1 MRLRAW
7 TCAAVLAVAL
17 WGCGQVGEPVYPSLN
32 IPVKITDLSAV
43 QRGDNL
49 IIDFSVPKLT
59 TDGMAVKHVRVDLRA
74 GSKEIP
80 ILETEPG
87 PIHTEPPVNELVG
100 QIGQQIAVQVRLVNA
115 KGKES
120 EWSNQV
126 VLNIQA
132 PLATP
137 SGLAAADT
145 AQGTKLTWS
154 APGENHFRIFR
165 DKAQIGESDAPEYVD
180 KNIEYGKQYDY
191 AVQGTKEGAESKV
204 SETVPH
210 SAKDTFAPAV
220 PAGVNASPGI
230 NTIEVAW
237 DRNTESDFKEYR
249 VYRAVD
255 DGQFVQVA
263 TGLAAPAYSDKD
275 IQSGK
280 RYRYAVSAIDQANNE
295 SERSAPA
302 EVTAP

>member
-1 MRLRAW
+1 MRPQSW
-7 TCAAVLAVAL
+7 MCAAAMAVVL

-43 QRGDNL
+43 ERGDNL
-49 IIDFSVPKLT
+49 IIDFSIPKLT

-74 GSKEIP
+74 GSKQIP
-80 ILETEPG
+80 VLVTEPG
-87 PIHTEPPVNELVG
+87 PVHVEPPITGLVG
-100 QIGQQIAVQVRLVNA
+100 QVGEQIAVQVRLVNA

-120 EWSNQV
+120 DWSNQV
-126 VLNIQA
+126 TLHVEP

-137 SGLAAADT
+137 TKPVPADT
-145 AQGTKLTWS
+145 AEGTKLTWT
-154 APGENHFRIFR
+154 APDETHFRIFR
-165 DKAQIGESDAPEYVD
+165 DKVKIGESDAPEYID

-191 AVQGTKEGAESKV
+191 AVQGVKESAESKM
-204 SETVPH
+204 SDIAQY
-210 SAKDTFAPAV
+210 SAVDTFAPAV
-220 PAGVNASPGI
+220 PKGVNASPGI

-263 TGLAAPAYSDKD
+263 AGLQPPAYSDKD
-275 IQSGK
+275 VQTGK
-280 RYRYAVSAIDQANNE
+280 RYRYAITAVDQANNE
-295 SERSAPA
+295 SPRSEPV